1 MSLRINK
8 DNIVFVLPESRY
20 AVSKRIDSWMDES
33 FTLHVTAK
41 LFPELLTEKESFIIS
56 RNGMHSGISAFKD
69 SSDNTNIVFT
79 YWFKKPDGTSIPKQ
93 IFYALKDSELDDF
106 NEYTMICD
114 HYRRKDITCFVNGY
128 EVGTIP
134 YEDDKKE
141 SYKNCFYW
149 FGCGSMI
156 GAEEHSAIGDFEY
169 KLAFV
174 LNKKMDILDVQDF
187 IDTYYDKYSHVIYDN
202 NLRKLNY
209 DHKLRDNF
217 AFLCDFNNHN
227 RYKVWDISFSGN
239 YPQFF
244 IDKNIYF

>member
-156 GAEEHSAIGDFEY
+156 GPEEHQSIGNFEFD
-169 KLAFV
+169 LAFICPV
-174 LNKKMDILDVQDF
+174 KLNISEVIDLIDNYDLLYSIDVF
-187 IDTYYDKYSHVIYDN
+187 N
-202 NLRKLNY
+202 GMRKLKREIQKKY
-209 DHKLRDNF
+209 NF
-217 AFLCDFNNHN
+217 AFFCDFKNYN
-227 RYKVWDISFSGN
+227 RYKVWDLSFSGN
-239 YPQFF
+239 YPQFY
-244 IDKNIYF
+244 IEDNIYF